1 MTDETENLVL
11 ELLRGMRAEI
21 AAFRAE
27 TEKRFT
33 AVEMRLDG
41 IDERLDAIE
50 TQMEGW
56 RYVFVATTG
65 SLVTDMKD
73 HDTRIAV
80 LEGARV

>member
-11 ELLRGMRAEI
+11 ELLRGMRADMAGIRDQIGKVRDET
-21 AAFRAE
+21 AAIR
-27 TEKRFT
+27 
-33 AVEMRLDG
+33 
-41 IDERLDAIE
+41 ERLDAIE

-80 LEGARV
+80 REGARV